1 VRVVRSVADLR
12 FARAELSASLGFVP
26 TMGALHAGHGSL
38 VARARA
44 ECASVVASVYVN
56 PMQFGP
62 NEDLTS
68 YPRTFDADA
77 AMLERLGVDVLFAPS
92 DDVMYPPGAQ
102 TSVDPGP
109 LAAALEG
116 ERRPGHFR
124 GVATVVLKLFN
135 LVTPHRAYFGQKD
148 AQQLAVIRQLTA
160 DFDLPIQIVACPIVR
175 EADGLALSSRNAYLD
190 TQQRRDAARLSLALH
205 GVAQSLVAGNADV
218 ATLTADAIGVLLP
231 LRPDYI
237 AVVEPRAFVPLV
249 TAPASSDLLVVGA
262 AFCGATR
269 LIDNVAVRTPA

>member
-1 VRVVRSVADLR
+1 
-12 FARAELSASLGFVP
+12 
-26 TMGALHAGHGSL
+26 MGALHAGHGSL
-38 VARARA
+38 IARARA

-62 NEDLTS
+62 NEDLTL
-68 YPRTFDADA
+68 YPRTFDADV

-102 TSVDPGP
+102 TTVDPGP
-109 LAAALEG
+109 LAATLEG

-148 AQQLAVIRQLTA
+148 AQQLAVIRQMSA
-160 DFDLPIQIVACPIVR
+160 DFDLPIQIVGCPIVR

-190 TQQRRDAARLSLALH
+190 TQQRRDAANLSHALH
-205 GVAQSLVAGNADV
+205 SVAQALVAGDV
-218 ATLTADAIGVLLP
+218 DIARMIADAIDVLAP
-231 LRPDYI
+231 LRADYI
-237 AVVEPRAFVPLV
+237 AVVDPRAFAPLA
-249 TAPASSDLLVVGA
+249 TATAASDLLVVGA

-269 LIDNVAVRTPA
+269 LIDNVAVRTP

>member
-12 FARAELSASLGFVP
+12 FARADLAAPVGFVA

-62 NEDLTS
+62 SEDLAL

-77 AMLERLGVDVLFAPS
+77 AMLERLGVDILFAPA

-102 TSVDPGP
+102 VTVDPGP

-148 AQQLAVIRQLTA
+148 AQQLAVIRQMTA
-160 DFDLPIQIVACPIVR
+160 DFDLPIQIAGCPIVR

-190 TQQRRDAARLSLALH
+190 TQQRRDAANLSLALH
-205 GVAQSLVAGNADV
+205 GVARSLVAGDADV
-218 ATLTADAIGVLLP
+218 AMMTAAAMEVLAP

-237 AVVEPRAFVPLV
+237 AVVDPRAFVPLV
-249 TAPASSDLLVVGA
+249 TATAASDLLVVGA

-269 LIDNVAVRTPA
+269 LIDNVAVRTP

>member
-1 VRVVRSVADLR
+1 VRVIRSIADLR
-12 FARAELSASLGFVP
+12 FARAGLAAPLGFVP

-38 VARARA
+38 IARARA
-44 ECASVVASVYVN
+44 ECAAVVASVYVN

-62 NEDLTS
+62 NEDLAL
-68 YPRTFDADA
+68 YPRTFDADV

-92 DDVMYPPGAQ
+92 DEVMYPPGAQ
-102 TSVDPGP
+102 TTVDPGP
-109 LAAALEG
+109 LAARLEG

-135 LVTPHRAYFGQKD
+135 LVTPQRAYFGQKD
-148 AQQLAVIRQLTA
+148 VQQLAVIRQMTA
-160 DFDLPIQIVACPIVR
+160 DLDLPIQIVGCPIVR

-190 TQQRRDAARLSLALH
+190 TQQRRDAANLSLALH
-205 GVAQSLVAGNADV
+205 SVAQALVAGDVDV
-218 ATLTADAIGVLLP
+218 ARMTAVALEVLAP

-237 AVVEPRAFVPLV
+237 AVVDQRAFVPLN
-249 TAPASSDLLVVGA
+249 TAPAAAELLVVGA

-269 LIDNVAVRTPA
+269 LIDNVAVRTP